1 MKILKMNTLIPMIVT
16 WEDNDNSIVLVD
28 IISEKSFSLSGEE
41 LSDSLSTPIKEV
53 IQSKKVNL
61 QEQTKITEELRKNM
75 KGIQNG

>member
-1 MKILKMNTLIPMIVT
+1 
-16 WEDNDNSIVLVD
+16 EDNDNSIVLVD